1 MKILVSIVAMIA
13 FTMLFAESDI
23 LLVQILVPAVGM
35 LLLYLC
41 GKYIDKHCLTDEE
54 KNMRV

>member
-23 LLVQILVPAVGM
+23 LLVQVLVPAVGM
-35 LLLYLC
+35 LLLYFC
-41 GKYIDKHCLTDEE
+41 GKYIERHCLTDEE
-54 KNMRV
+54 KNMKV